1 MRYDVIIV
9 GAGFAG
15 AVVAERLAA
24 RNKKVLILESRNHI
38 GGNAFDYDQ
47 DGILIHKYG
56 PHIFHTNS
64 EKVTNISAS
73 LRNGMITITVC
84 LATSKT
90 KSFRSRSILHP

>member
-47 DGILIHKYG
+47 DGILIHNYG

-64 EKVTNISAS
+64 EKVY
-73 LRNGMITITVC
+73 
-84 LATSKT
+84 
-90 KSFRSRSILHP
+90 